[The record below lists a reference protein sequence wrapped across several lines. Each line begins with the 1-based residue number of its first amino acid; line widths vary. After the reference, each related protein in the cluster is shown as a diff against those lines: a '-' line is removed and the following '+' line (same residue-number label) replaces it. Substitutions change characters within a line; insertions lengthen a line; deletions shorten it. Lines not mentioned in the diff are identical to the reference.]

1 MILKSANE
9 IALPFLTYAWVFGL
23 SLLSALATYFAR
35 LCKGEALGSPFVT
48 FFLDVFYCQMAGL
61 ITYFLAV
68 SAGTEGLL
76 TAALVSAGS
85 HMGARLIF
93 AVEALVMHTIHLQ
106 EHAKGED

>member
-1 MILKSANE
+1 MKLSTE
-9 IALPFLTYAWVFGL
+9 IALPVLTYAWVFGL

-35 LCKGEALGSPFVT
+35 LCKGETLPSPYLT
-48 FFLDVFYCQMAGL
+48 FFLDIIYCQMAGL

-76 TAALVSAGS
+76 AAALVSAGS

-106 EHAKGED
+106 ENAKGED